1 MTDKFIPKD
10 PQMFYKDKGLKRI
23 SIAITENSMNFF
35 DIKRKEFSKTKV
47 TKYGDIID
55 AIVNVYEHNPDF
67 AKIVDGEV
75 FKILDKKVIEK
86 AGRKEG
92 WRKNKSL

>member
-23 SIAITENSMNFF
+23 PIAITENSMNFF